1 LIARLNAGQS
11 VAQALAL
18 PVHAAH
24 NAEAMTAAL
33 PIGCTE
39 AEYLALEAVG
49 DNKHEF
55 ANGVVTAMAG
65 AMPVHNALCVRL
77 SAALLA
83 LCGGRDCIVLSSDQ
97 RVHVPATGLYAYPDV
112 SVACGERR
120 YEDDKPPSLLNP
132 VVLVEVTSDSTEDY
146 DRGKKFLH
154 YQGIESLR
162 EYMVV
167 SHREQR
173 IDHHRRL
180 DSGQWLV
187 TAHLKD
193 DSQIEI
199 GGLGG
204 TMRLQDIYGGLNLT
218 EGERG

>member
-1 LIARLNAGQS
+1 
-11 VAQALAL
+11 
-18 PVHAAH
+18 
-24 NAEAMTAAL
+24 MTAAL
-33 PIGCTE
+33 PLGFTE

-55 ANGVVTAMAG
+55 ADGVVTAMAG

-77 SAALLA
+77 SAALLT
-83 LCGGRDCIVLSSDQ
+83 LCGGRGCVVLSSDQ
-97 RVHVPATGLYAYPDV
+97 RLHVPTTGLYAYPDV

-120 YEDDKPPSLLNP
+120 YEGGKPPSLLNP
-132 VVLVEVTSDSTEDY
+132 LVLVEVTSDSTEDY

-180 DSGQWLV
+180 DSDQWLV
-187 TAHLKD
+187 TAYLRD
-193 DSQIEI
+193 DSLIEI
-199 GGLGG
+199 AALGG
-204 TMRLQDIYGGLNLT
+204 TMRLHDVYGGLDLT
-218 EGERG
+218 EGEQR

>member
-1 LIARLNAGQS
+1 
-11 VAQALAL
+11 
-18 PVHAAH
+18 
-24 NAEAMTAAL
+24 MTAAL
-33 PIGCTE
+33 PIGLTE
-39 AEYLALEAVG
+39 AEYLDLEALSPT
-49 DNKHEF
+49 KHEF
-55 ANGVVTAMAG
+55 AGGVVTAMAG
-65 AMPVHNALCVRL
+65 ATPAHNALCVRL

-83 LCGGRDCIVLSSDQ
+83 LSGNGDGVVLSSDQ
-97 RVHVPATGLYAYPDV
+97 RVHVPSTGLYAYPDV

-120 YEDDKPPSLLNP
+120 YENDNPPSLLNP

-187 TAHLKD
+187 TAYLED
-193 DSQIEI
+193 DALIDVGALAGTI
-199 GGLGG
+199 RLGDVYAGL
-204 TMRLQDIYGGLNLT
+204 DLT
-218 EGERG
+218 EGEPR

>member
-1 LIARLNAGQS
+1 
-11 VAQALAL
+11 
-18 PVHAAH
+18 
-24 NAEAMTAAL
+24 MTAAL
-33 PIGCTE
+33 PIGFTE

-55 ANGVVTAMAG
+55 ADGVVTAMAG

-83 LCGGRDCIVLSSDQ
+83 LCGDRDCVVLSSDQ
-97 RVHVPATGLYAYPDV
+97 RVHVPTTSLYAYPDV

-120 YEDDKPPSLLNP
+120 YENGKPPSLLNP
-132 VVLVEVTSDSTEDY
+132 LVLVEVTSDSTEDY

-187 TAHLKD
+187 TAYLKD
-193 DSQIEI
+193 DSLIDIAAI
-199 GGLGG
+199 GG
-204 TMRLQDIYGGLNLT
+204 TIRLQDVYGGLDLT
-218 EGERG
+218 EGERR

>member
-1 LIARLNAGQS
+1 VSLASRLWRSPCKRLII
-11 VAQALAL
+11 
-18 PVHAAH
+18 P
-24 NAEAMTAAL
+24 EAMTAAL
-33 PIGCTE
+33 PIGFTE

-55 ANGVVTAMAG
+55 ADGVVTAMAG

-83 LCGGRDCIVLSSDQ
+83 LCGGRDCVVLSSDQ
-97 RVHVPATGLYAYPDV
+97 RVHVPTTGLYAYPDV

-120 YEDDKPPSLLNP
+120 YENGKPPSLLNP
-132 VVLVEVTSDSTEDY
+132 IVLVEVTSDSTEDY

-180 DSGQWLV
+180 ESGQWLV
-187 TAHLKD
+187 TAYLKD
-193 DSQIEI
+193 DSLIEI
-199 GGLGG
+199 EALRG
-204 TMRLQDIYGGLNLT
+204 TIRLQDAYGGLDLT
-218 EGERG
+218 EGERR

>member
-1 LIARLNAGQS
+1 M
-11 VAQALAL
+11 
-18 PVHAAH
+18 
-24 NAEAMTAAL
+24 AEAMIAAL
-33 PIGCTE
+33 PIGFTE

-55 ANGVVTAMAG
+55 ADGVVTAMAG
-65 AMPVHNALCVRL
+65 ATPVHNALCVRL

-83 LCGGRDCIVLSSDQ
+83 LCGGKDCVVLSSDQ
-97 RVHVPATGLYAYPDV
+97 RVHVPTTGLYAYPDV

-120 YEDDKPPSLLNP
+120 YENGKPPSLLNP
-132 VVLVEVTSDSTEDY
+132 LVLVEVTSDSTEDY

-154 YQGIESLR
+154 YQAIESLR

-167 SHREQR
+167 SHREPR

-187 TAHLKD
+187 TAYLKD
-193 DSQIEI
+193 DSLIEI
-199 GGLGG
+199 AAVGG
-204 TMRLQDIYGGLNLT
+204 TMRLQDVYGSLDLT
-218 EGERG
+218 EGERR

>member
-1 LIARLNAGQS
+1 
-11 VAQALAL
+11 
-18 PVHAAH
+18 
-24 NAEAMTAAL
+24 MTAAV
-33 PIGCTE
+33 PIGFTE

-55 ANGVVTAMAG
+55 ADGVVTAMAG

-83 LCGGRDCIVLSSDQ
+83 LCGDRECVVLSSDQ
-97 RVHVPATGLYAYPDV
+97 RVHVPATSLYAYPDV

-120 YEDDKPPSLLNP
+120 YKNDKPPSLLNP
-132 VVLVEVTSDSTEDY
+132 VVLVEVTSASTEDY

-162 EYMVV
+162 EYIVV
-167 SHREQR
+167 SHSEQR

-193 DSQIEI
+193 DALIEI
-199 GGLGG
+199 GALGA
-204 TMRLQDIYGGLNLT
+204 TIRLRDIYGGLDLT
-218 EGERG
+218 EGEER

>member
-1 LIARLNAGQS
+1 
-11 VAQALAL
+11 
-18 PVHAAH
+18 
-24 NAEAMTAAL
+24 MTAAV
-33 PIGCTE
+33 PIGLTE
-39 AEYLALEAVG
+39 AEYLALEAVSP
-49 DNKHEF
+49 NKHEF
-55 ANGVVTAMAG
+55 AGGVVTAMAG

-83 LCGGRDCIVLSSDQ
+83 LSGSRDCVVLSSDQ
-97 RVHVPATGLYAYPDV
+97 RVHVPSTGLYAYPDV
-112 SVACGERR
+112 SVACGDRN
-120 YEDDKPPSLLNP
+120 YKNDKPPSLLNP
-132 VVLVEVTSDSTEDY
+132 VLLVEVTSDSTEDY

-187 TAHLKD
+187 TAYLKD
-193 DSQIEI
+193 DALIDV
-199 GGLGG
+199 GALAG
-204 TMRLQDIYGGLNLT
+204 TIRLRDVYAALDLN
-218 EGERG
+218 EGEPR